1 MFGHLKAEDFTN
13 LIDGGDLSSRH
24 RTHLKSCVRCTDAF
38 ESAQSLHAE
47 LTKSV
52 LDDQDIPEPDW
63 FQFRADV
70 RTTMLSRA
78 AQRQPNTIRWTGWI
92 MRPAVTLGLA
102 IAFTAGLSAGL
113 LIWNHPGTNFQ
124 PTVSPV
130 PEQIASLDIN
140 DTDPADDASTESAA
154 IDLGMTNWSQT
165 SVFDELSQ
173 LTDMQTEKL
182 QRILEA
188 EALQAPS
195 IR

>member
-13 LIDGGDLSSRH
+13 LIEGGELSSRR

-38 ESAQSLHAE
+38 ESAQSLHTE

-52 LDDQDIPEPDW
+52 IDEQDIPEPDW

-78 AQRQPNTIRWTGWI
+78 AQRQTSASNWTGWI
-92 MRPAVTLGLA
+92 LRPAVTWSLA
-102 IAFTAGLSAGL
+102 VAFTAGLSAGL
-113 LIWNHPGTNFQ
+113 LIWNHQGTNIQ
-124 PTVSPV
+124 SVSPV
-130 PEQIASLDIN
+130 QEQIASLDIS
-140 DTDPADDASTESAA
+140 DTDPADDVSTDSTT

-173 LTDMQTEKL
+173 LTDMQADKL
-182 QRILEA
+182 QLLLE
-188 EALQAPS
+188 S
-195 IR
+195 DIRKDPAKR